1 MIRKKWW
8 EKKAVESSSQWCVI
22 RVESVVIHRP
32 DMWAGIYVDVYK
44 PCHLSNI
51 PNGANLVCKNLT
63 QHEAQAMCK
72 LLNLENE
79 EKLK

>member
-22 RVESVVIHRP
+22 RLEGLTIHRP

-51 PNGANLVCKNLT
+51 PTGSNLVCRSLT
-63 QHEAQAMCK
+63 KHEAQSMCK